1 MISVLIISKNDGDV
15 ISNCIKSVKNLAD
28 EVIVVDDSDDETGRI
43 AESLGA
49 RVVKNKS
56 QDFASQR
63 NFAASLARNKWIFYI
78 DCDER
83 VTPEFIKEVKET
95 MRAFDSEEIGGFF
108 IKRKTFYFGRDWG
121 FEDRVQ
127 RIFLKEKFKEWK
139 GIVHETPL
147 IDGTFGDIK
156 EPILHRTHRNLE
168 HMVDKT
174 NEWSE
179 FEADLRIKAHH
190 PKMRAWRFFRVM
202 VTAFIKSYFGAK
214 GYKNGTAGLI
224 EAIYQSFSMFITYAK
239 LWEKQHS
246 RE

>member
-1 MISVLIISKNDGDV
+1 MISALIISRNEESV
-15 ISNCIKSVKNLAD
+15 ISDCIKSIKNLAD
-28 EVIVVDDSDDETGRI
+28 EIIVIDDSDDKTAKI
-43 AESLGA
+43 AEDLG
-49 RVVKNKS
+49 VKVIKNKS

-63 NFAASLARNKWIFYI
+63 NFAASLAHHKWIFYI

-83 VTPEFIKEVKET
+83 ATPEFITEVKKT
-95 MRAFDSEEIGGFF
+95 IKNFDSKEIGGFF

-127 RIFLKEKFKEWK
+127 RIFLKEKLKNWR

-147 IDGTFGDIK
+147 IEGTFGEIK
-156 EPILHRTHRNLE
+156 EPILHFTHRDLE

-190 PKMRAWRFFRVM
+190 PKMSVWRFFRVM
-202 VTAFIKSYFGAK
+202 VTAFIKSYLGGK
-214 GYKNGTAGLI
+214 GYRNGTAGLI

-239 LWEKQHS
+239 LWERQLG
-246 RE
+246 RD